1 MKTWEKVAIG
11 AGIIAIA
18 YFVMKDSDKDK
29 YDYQRKKAGE
39 PTSAYKTWTKTGSRS

>member
-11 AGIIAIA
+11 VGIIAIA

-29 YDYQRKKAGE
+29 YDYQRKKSSDPSSKYE
-39 PTSAYKTWTKTGSRS
+39 PWKKTGSRS

>member
-18 YFVMKDSDKDK
+18 YFVMKDSDKGE
-29 YDYQRKKAGE
+29 YEYQRKKKDDRSARFE
-39 PTSAYKTWTKTGSRS
+39 PWSKTGSRS